1 MYRTGEYILLFAAS
15 VLLQIFFFDELSLS
29 ACFAPLVYSV
39 FIILLP
45 LNTPSIAV
53 LAAGLVTGVVMDFA
67 MGMAGLNTIAT
78 LAVAYLRMPL
88 LNIIFGHNN
97 VREGGVPS
105 AARMGRRH
113 FGYYLVAMTL
123 LHNALFFG
131 FEAFTTSYLWHQL
144 LRFAVSAAASL
155 LFVWAIARLFTSK
168 LSAR

>member
-67 MGMAGLNTIAT
+67 MGTAGLNTIAT

-144 LRFAVSAAASL
+144 LRFAVSAAVSL

>member
-1 MYRTGEYILLFAAS
+1 MNRTGEYILLFAAS

-67 MGMAGLNTIAT
+67 MGTAGLNTIAT

>member
-67 MGMAGLNTIAT
+67 MGTAGLNTIAT

-168 LSAR
+168 LSVR

>member
-1 MYRTGEYILLFAAS
+1 
-15 VLLQIFFFDELSLS
+15 
-29 ACFAPLVYSV
+29 
-39 FIILLP
+39 
-45 LNTPSIAV
+45 
-53 LAAGLVTGVVMDFA
+53 
-67 MGMAGLNTIAT
+67 
-78 LAVAYLRMPL
+78 MPL

>member
-67 MGMAGLNTIAT
+67 MGTAGLNTIAT

>member
-67 MGMAGLNTIAT
+67 MGTAGLNTIAT

-144 LRFAVSAAASL
+144 LRCAVSAAASL
-155 LFVWAIARLFTSK
+155 LFVWAIARLVTSK

>member
-67 MGMAGLNTIAT
+67 MGTAGLNTIAT

-131 FEAFTTSYLWHQL
+131 FEAFTTSYLWHQF

>member
-67 MGMAGLNTIAT
+67 MGTAGLNTIAT

-123 LHNALFFG
+123 LHNALFCG

>member
-67 MGMAGLNTIAT
+67 MGTAGLNTIAT

-131 FEAFTTSYLWHQL
+131 FETFTTSYLWHQL

>member
-67 MGMAGLNTIAT
+67 MGTAGLNTIAT

-97 VREGGVPS
+97 VHEGGVPS

>member
-67 MGMAGLNTIAT
+67 MGTAGLNTIAT

-97 VREGGVPS
+97 AREGGVPS